1 LTPNLGVVFDVNVWL
16 AAVLGPDSEYPYLS
30 KVPPQTSNASADAVS
45 LALDGE
51 MCKVFTSPH
60 IINHVARVLSGE
72 GLSTETV
79 GDFLQMMT
87 DITHFSGGSV
97 FEPERQS
104 LDSPDFE
111 DNLILDLALG
121 TGSTII
127 VTLDRDFLTL
137 NPWRG
142 RLILHPRDFVLNLLS
157 RR

>member
-1 LTPNLGVVFDVNVWL
+1 MTPNLGAVFDVNVWL
-16 AAVLGPDSEYPYLS
+16 AAVLGQDSEYPYLS

-51 MCKVFTSPH
+51 LFKVFTSPH
-60 IINHVARVLSGE
+60 IIDHVARVLSGE
-72 GLSTETV
+72 GLSSKTV

-97 FEPERQS
+97 VEPERQS

-121 TGSTII
+121 TGSTVI
-127 VTLDRDFLTL
+127 VTLDRDFLAL

-142 RLILHPRDFVLNLLS
+142 RLILHPRDFVMNLLS